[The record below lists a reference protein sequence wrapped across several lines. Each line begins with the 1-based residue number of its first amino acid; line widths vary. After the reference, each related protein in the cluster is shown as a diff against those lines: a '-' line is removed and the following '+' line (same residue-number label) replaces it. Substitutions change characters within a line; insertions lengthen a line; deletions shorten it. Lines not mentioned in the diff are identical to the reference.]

1 MSAVKLYIDQYGRIY
16 HGSRDVQRQHGVSRS
31 QFIRQMKDKGEYTNV
46 EKGLIITPYREGA
59 AAPDTTPSDK
69 YASVIKKLTEVY
81 SPAELEILA
90 RGGSPT
96 NKRLTYPEI
105 HIHGAHHKYLV
116 ISDTHIGSIYSPTEW
131 HDVAARV
138 ADERNVDA
146 VLHCGDLVDG
156 LKRGR
161 DGQIYEL
168 DAIGYKAQLAK
179 AVEVFGKYNKPVYI
193 IAGNHDGYFMESAGA
208 DIVKAFA
215 DALPNV
221 TYIGS
226 NSGDLDIDGCTVRL
240 FHGGDGS
247 SYSVSYRLQKLCE
260 LYENGKKPDV
270 LLAGHV
276 HKYCTIYDRGI
287 HAVSVPAM
295 QMQSKYM
302 EAKRLLAHTG
312 ILVVEFDTFDHK
324 VRNFKVEYI
333 PFYA

>member
-1 MSAVKLYIDQYGRIY
+1 MSKGKPYIDQYGNIY
-16 HGSRDVQRQHGVSRS
+16 YGSRDVARKLGVGRTY
-31 QFIRQMKDKGEYTNV
+31 FIDQMKNKGEYTNID
-46 EKGLIITPYREGA
+46 KGLIITPYVEGA
-59 AAPDTTPSDK
+59 APEPATPER
-69 YASVIKKLTEVY
+69 YGRVMQKLAEIYT
-81 SPAELEILA
+81 PRELEILA
-90 RGGSPT
+90 RGGSPS
-96 NKRLTYPEI
+96 NIRLTYPEI
-105 HIHGAHHKYLV
+105 RIDGKHHKFLV
-116 ISDTHIGSIYSPTEW
+116 ISDTHIGSVYSPAEW
-131 HDVAARV
+131 HEIVARF
-138 ADERNVDA
+138 ADEHDVDA

-179 AVEVFGKYNKPVYI
+179 SVEVFSQYTKPVYI

-276 HKYCTIYDRGI
+276 HKYCVIYDRGI

-302 EAKRLLAHTG
+302 EAKRLIAHTG
-312 ILVVEFDTFDHK
+312 FLLVEFDTADNK
-324 VRNFKVEYI
+324 VRNFTTTYF